1 MSLYKNFKT
10 VTYCVAQW
18 ADHITE
24 DELRVQAD
32 WLQKYVGIDKVYLE
46 TYRDVFARKEQLLM
60 IKRVLEEY
68 GIEVSGGI
76 TTVTP
81 PLNDDDKK
89 LQRLFGTFCYCNT
102 GMRDRLKEI
111 SEYTASLFDEF
122 IIDDFFFT
130 QCMCDDC
137 RREKGNRSWAEF
149 RLAKM
154 LEVSENLI
162 LGPAKKVNPKC
173 RVIIKYP
180 NWRESYHETGYNPM
194 EQRHIFDSIYT
205 GTEARHSAQQDQ
217 HLQRYLSYSLPRYM
231 EHVAPGRNGGGW
243 FDPFDCDRID
253 TYLEQAYLTAFSRSK
268 ELMMFCWPM
277 IYNNRRATPLGFQYQ
292 KIDALLSQVGNPTGL
307 KVYVPFNASGE
318 DHIEDYLGMA
328 GIPVEP
334 VSDFPEYDP
343 VESPAVLVTAA
354 AFSAEAAYEPSEAA
368 TAFTA
373 DGTSKAARAFK
384 AKRVADDILDKIADF
399 ASQGGRVIVTS
410 GFVIAAQKHDEL
422 AAAGALSAAD
432 PLSKAGRQ
440 GAGIRLSDLTSVRYT
455 NRRLDADE
463 FQADMPGTIGRQYVK
478 TASPISFPLLEH
490 RNNASW
496 SICNAGHGE
505 YHESLIMYETYGKGR
520 ITVLNL
526 PDMPSRIYDLPKEVL
541 TTMRYELT
549 ARDKVWIDAESGI
562 SLFTYDNG
570 TFALYCYANDGC
582 KPLDFNIYFKI
593 EEGKPVPEKLKILQ
607 ADENAPAWGPRELEQ
622 TGIAP
627 VGMFGREK
635 AAFFHGRLSPGEFV
649 FLKAE

>member
-10 VTYCVAQW
+10 ATYCVAQW

-24 DELRVQAD
+24 KELRTQAD

-81 PLNDDDKK
+81 PLCEDDKK
-89 LQRLFGTFCYCNT
+89 LQRLFGTFCYCNK

-130 QCMCDDC
+130 QCMCEDC
-137 RREKGNRSWAEF
+137 LKEKGDRSWAEF

-173 RVIIKYP
+173 KVIIKYP

-194 EQRHIFDSIYT
+194 EQRHIFDGIYT

-307 KVYVPFNASGE
+307 KVYIPFNASGE

-328 GIPVEP
+328 GVPVEP
-334 VSDFPEYDP
+334 VPDFPEYDP
-343 VESPAVLVTAA
+343 VASPAVLVPASAA
-354 AFSAEAAYEPSEAA
+354 KV
-368 TAFTA
+368 TH
-373 DGTSKAARAFK
+373 
-384 AKRVADDILDKIADF
+384 ILGKIADF
-399 ASQGGRVIVTS
+399 AFKGGHVILTA
-410 GFVIAAQKHDEL
+410 GFIIAAQKLDEL
-422 AAAGALSAAD
+422 SGAAGAL
-432 PLSKAGRQ
+432 
-440 GAGIRLSDLTSVRYT
+440 RLSDLTSVRYT

-463 FQADMPGTIGRQYVK
+463 FQADMPGTMGRQYVK
-478 TASPISFPLLEH
+478 TASPIGFPLLEH
-490 RNNASW
+490 RNNATW
-496 SICNAGHGE
+496 SIANAGHGE
-505 YHESLIMYETYGKGR
+505 YHESIIMYDTYGKGR
-520 ITVLNL
+520 ITTLNL

-549 ARDKVWIDAESGI
+549 ARDKVWIDAESGV
-562 SLFTYDNG
+562 SLFMYDNG

-582 KPLDFNIYFKI
+582 KPLDFNVYFKI
-593 EEGKPVPEKLKILQ
+593 EEGKPAPEKLKILQ
-607 ADENAPAWGPRELEQ
+607 ADENAPVWGPRELKQE
-622 TGIAP
+622 GIAP

-635 AAFFHGRLSPGEFV
+635 AAFFHGRLTPGEFI